1 MRGSSREQEAPE
13 SIQDRIKRLKERF
26 QEIQPEGEVE
36 GNNSMNRGNSGQE
49 EEVREERALEIRR
62 RIEEMKNKMNSAV
75 RSNR

>member
-1 MRGSSREQEAPE
+1 
-13 SIQDRIKRLKERF
+13 
-26 QEIQPEGEVE
+26 
-36 GNNSMNRGNSGQE
+36 MNRGNSGQE